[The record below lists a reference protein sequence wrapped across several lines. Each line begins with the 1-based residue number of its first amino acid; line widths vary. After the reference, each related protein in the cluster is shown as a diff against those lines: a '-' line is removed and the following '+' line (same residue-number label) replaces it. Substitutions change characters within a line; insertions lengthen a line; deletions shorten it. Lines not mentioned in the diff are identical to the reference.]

1 MRRNL
6 LALVACFL
14 LLSCE
19 RKEKTATGEK
29 RERVVMCQEVAVIG
43 QGKARWDGDCRDNI
57 DCEQKHPQG
66 ASCVAGGCLVVRGG
80 VHKAK
85 VLASRFLSERLL
97 ASADEAGE
105 IVLWREDQKGQW
117 RRWRAWQ
124 AHHKAI
130 KALESGGAGILI
142 SGSEGE
148 IRIWDLAAKQMLA
161 QYPLRG
167 EIQAIAWSKEARLL
181 AVTTTTRRLYLR
193 TWPTAENTN
202 RPVSSAA
209 ITTTRPARS
218 AITTTR
224 PAGAASATTRPAKST
239 VEVNRPAKSTVEV
252 NRPAGASVTTNR
264 AVEIAGWEQIEEAC
278 DTLRAL
284 AWDRDGRQLA
294 GAGDDGLIRIW
305 SADRRKL
312 LRLQG
317 HQGWVR
323 GLAWEGDALFS
334 VGFDQRVARWDLK
347 KGQVSFWG
355 KGIPA
360 LPFALPRVQ
369 RCLKEKPIHPMK
381 RIQEDKSSFFSG
393 DPLGFASS
401 MQQGLLAVGEH
412 RSPQAKNPLRYG
424 KSSLQKSGV
433 AVFSKPW
440 LFTACYLQEHLL
452 GIRSLA
458 FSPSGRLLASTS
470 EDHTLRLWLLRF
482 F

>member
-1 MRRNL
+1 LRKRL
-6 LALVACFL
+6 FFVVSSCFF
-14 LLSCE
+14 LLSCQ
-19 RKEKTATGEK
+19 RKEEKATGKEK
-29 RERVVMCQEVAVIG
+29 SQSAIVCEEVPVMG
-43 QGKARWDGDCRDNI
+43 QGKARWDGDCRDNV
-57 DCEQKHPQG
+57 DCERKHPQG

-105 IVLWREDQKGQW
+105 IALWREDQKGRW
-117 RRWRAWQ
+117 RRWRAWK

-148 IRIWDLAAKQMLA
+148 IRIWDLSAKQMLA

-167 EIQAIAWSKEARLL
+167 EIQAIAWSKQARLL

-202 RPVSSAA
+202 RPISSAA

-224 PAGAASATTRPAKST
+224 PAKST
-239 VEVNRPAKSTVEV
+239 VEVNRPTGAAST
-252 NRPAGASVTTNR
+252 TTHS
-264 AVEIAGWEQIEEAC
+264 VEIAGWEEIEEAC

-284 AWDRDGRQLA
+284 AWSPDGRQLA

-305 SADRRKL
+305 SADRQKI

-334 VGFDQRVARWDLK
+334 VGFDQRLARWDLK
-347 KGQVSFWG
+347 KGQVRFWG
-355 KGIPA
+355 RGIPA
-360 LPFALPRVQ
+360 LPFALPRVKQ
-369 RCLKEKPIHPMK
+369 CLKEKPIDPMK
-381 RIQEDKSSFFSG
+381 MIQDDKSSFFTG

-401 MQQGLLAVGEH
+401 MQRGLLAVGEH
-412 RSPQAKNPLRYG
+412 RSPQAKDPLQYG
-424 KSSLQKSGV
+424 KSSLPKSGV
-433 AVFSKPW
+433 AIFSKPW
-440 LFTACYLQEHLL
+440 LFTACYQREHLL